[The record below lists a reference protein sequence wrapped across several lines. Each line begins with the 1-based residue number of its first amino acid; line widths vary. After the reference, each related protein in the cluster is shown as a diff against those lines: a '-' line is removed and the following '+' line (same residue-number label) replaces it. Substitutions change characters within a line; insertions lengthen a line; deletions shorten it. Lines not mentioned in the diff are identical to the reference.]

1 MEFES
6 PSLMDC
12 KLGLRTYLEEE
23 LNTAKGNPTPRK
35 VSNNFIFTK
44 VISQLFQF
52 SFRDF
57 RSIVRSYLVSIDY
70 VVKVEALNLASW
82 RVLLISI

>member
-35 VSNNFIFTK
+35 VSNSFIFTK
-44 VISQLFQF
+44 VISQIFQF
-52 SFRDF
+52 SFRDVF
-57 RSIVRSYLVSIDY
+57 QSIVHSYLVSINY

-82 RVLLISI
+82 RVLLI